1 MGFFVYILDAEGYQY
16 ALDRL
21 KGRFSFIAGR
31 TKGKSLLSYGREP
44 SSTLGPASNSPEMRS
59 LRPTALRSRLLLVS
73 RKAGM
78 KAKSQRWGLAL
89 RT

>member
-31 TKGKSLLSYGREP
+31 TKGKSLLSYGRD
-44 SSTLGPASNSPEMRS
+44 
-59 LRPTALRSRLLLVS
+59 
-73 RKAGM
+73 
-78 KAKSQRWGLAL
+78 W
-89 RT
+89 